1 MKKSFL
7 EKIWILFSANVYI
20 EWIIKDLIIFNKNTD
35 LITEINKWIIS
46 DKLNNERKIIFKK
59 SFNQEIIDEFSS
71 LYGLNEED
79 KKLYTV
85 ILLLRDILWHSRI
98 SVEEGRI
105 WYTPSTDNKMK
116 KIKSFFWIESEW
128 DTLTIDNNLLNFNER
143 IKIIEKIDKEILPW
157 YAKSI
162 WLDYWRLR

>member
-1 MKKSFL
+1 MSFL

-20 EWIIKDLIIFNKNTD
+20 EWIIKDLIVFKKNSD
-35 LITEINKWIIS
+35 LIEEINIWIIS

-59 SFNQEIIDEFSS
+59 SFNQAIIDEFST
-71 LYGLNEED
+71 LYNLSEED

-98 SVEEGRI
+98 SIEEQKI
-105 WYTPSTDNKMK
+105 WYTPSTENKMN

-128 DTLTIDNNLLNFNER
+128 DILTIDNTLLNFEAR
-143 IKIIEKIDKEILPW
+143 IEMIEKIDKEILPI